1 MRVIVQ
7 RVKEASVTVADKMVF
22 KINKG
27 YLLLVGIK
35 NDDTIKEV
43 EYVARKVAKLRIFDD
58 VDGKLNLSIKQ
69 IQGEIL
75 SISQFTL
82 YGDTLKSNRPGFSD
96 AMGYELANE
105 MYQKFNEI
113 LRKEYN
119 LNVLPGVFGSHM
131 DIALVNDGPVTII
144 IEKQNIKLS

>member
-1 MRVIVQ
+1 MRVVVQ
-7 RVKEASVTVADKMVF
+7 RVKEASVTVADELVS

-58 VDGKLNLSIKQ
+58 VDGKLNLSINQ

-82 YGDTLKSNRPGFSD
+82 YGDTSKSNRPGFSD
-96 AMGYELANE
+96 AMRYELANE

-144 IEKQNIKLS
+144 IEDRKSVV